1 MDEKLKISWV
11 IPCFNEEL
19 VIEETF
25 KRISNV
31 NKSLN
36 QYLWEIVFI
45 DDGSNDN
52 TNLIIR
58 NLVNNNSNIVLI
70 SLSKN
75 YGHQTAVQAGIDY
88 VDSNAVIIIDSD
100 LQDPPEIAID
110 MVNKWMEG
118 YEVVYGLRI
127 NRDSE
132 TFFKKT
138 SAKLFYRF
146 LNFLSNT
153 KIPVDTGDFRLIDK
167 KIVLSLRKMPEKGR
181 YLRGLISWAGFKQ
194 TEVSYFRD
202 KRYAGK
208 ANTL

>member
-138 SAKLFYRF
+138 SAKLFYKIF
-146 LNFLSNT
+146 KLFIKYKNT
-153 KIPVDTGDFRLIDK
+153 C
-167 KIVLSLRKMPEKGR
+167 
-181 YLRGLISWAGFKQ
+181 
-194 TEVSYFRD
+194 
-202 KRYAGK
+202 
-208 ANTL
+208 

>member
-19 VIEETF
+19 VIRETF

-31 NKSLN
+31 NESLD

-52 TNLIIR
+52 TNLIIK
-58 NLVNNNSNIVLI
+58 NLVNNNNDVVLI

-75 YGHQTAVQAGIDY
+75 YGHQTAVQAGLDY

-118 YEVVYGLRI
+118 YSVVYGLRI

-138 SAKLFYRF
+138 SSKLFYRF
-146 LNFLSNT
+146 LNFLSN
-153 KIPVDTGDFRLIDK
+153 I
-167 KIVLSLRKMPEKGR
+167 
-181 YLRGLISWAGFKQ
+181 
-194 TEVSYFRD
+194 
-202 KRYAGK
+202 
-208 ANTL
+208 

>member
-1 MDEKLKISWV
+1 MGNCIH
-11 IPCFNEEL
+11 
-19 VIEETF
+19 
-25 KRISNV
+25 
-31 NKSLN
+31 
-36 QYLWEIVFI
+36 

-110 MVNKWMEG
+110 MVNKWREV

-132 TFFKKT
+132 TFQEDFNKTLLQIFK
-138 SAKLFYRF
+138 L
-146 LNFLSNT
+146 LSNT
-153 KIPVDTGDFRLIDK
+153 KIPVDMETSIN
-167 KIVLSLRKMPEKGR
+167 
-181 YLRGLISWAGFKQ
+181 
-194 TEVSYFRD
+194 D
-202 KRYAGK
+202 KR
-208 ANTL
+208 

>member
-25 KRISNV
+25 ERISNV

-132 TFFKKT
+132 TFFK
-138 SAKLFYRF
+138 
-146 LNFLSNT
+146 NFF
-153 KIPVDTGDFRLIDK
+153 G
-167 KIVLSLRKMPEKGR
+167 
-181 YLRGLISWAGFKQ
+181 
-194 TEVSYFRD
+194 VSS
-202 KRYAGK
+202 
-208 ANTL
+208 